1 MAIQGKVT
9 AAHEPVVVLQTLPK
23 KRKIS
28 VLIDTGFSGE
38 LCLSPEIIHRMGFE
52 RVGREAY
59 VLADSQIV
67 HADIYKAEILWF
79 NHSRSVEVIALD
91 SPQGLLGTQLLQS
104 CTLTVN
110 FRQRDVSITQ
120 ARS

>member
-38 LCLSPEIIHRMGFE
+38 LCLSPRTIHRMDFE
-52 RVGREAY
+52 RIGREAY

-67 HADIYKAEILWF
+67 HADIYKAEFLWF
-79 NHSRSVEVIALD
+79 NHRRLVEVIALD
-91 SPQGLLGTQLLQS
+91 NPQGLLGTQLLQA
-104 CTLTVN
+104 CTSTVH
-110 FRQRDVSITQ
+110 FRRRKLSIKQ
-120 ARS
+120 DRS